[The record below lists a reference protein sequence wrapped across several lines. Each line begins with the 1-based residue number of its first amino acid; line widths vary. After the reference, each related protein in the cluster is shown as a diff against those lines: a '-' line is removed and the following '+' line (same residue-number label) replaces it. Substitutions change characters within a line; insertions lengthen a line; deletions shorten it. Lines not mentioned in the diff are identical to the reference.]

1 MTLPVKAQTS
11 PVQVQRQGTSVT
23 GQTGITVTG
32 LSAAPSPAVKA
43 VTSSPGSSA
52 TSTSSTTVI
61 QNVAGQN
68 IIKQVRGRRDESEL
82 HVPLFNICRDRCA
95 CRCEKKVR
103 GIVSHRVPVD

>member
-11 PVQVQRQGTSVT
+11 PVQVQRPGSSVT

-32 LSAAPSPAVKA
+32 LSAAPSPAVKP

-68 IIKQVRGRRDESEL
+68 IIKQVRERD
-82 HVPLFNICRDRCA
+82 VIR
-95 CRCEKKVR
+95 RCENTVKTL
-103 GIVSHRVPVD
+103 VSHKRCVGAGSFITNFRC

>member
-11 PVQVQRQGTSVT
+11 PVQVQRPGTSVT

-32 LSAAPSPAVKA
+32 LSAAPSPAVKP

-68 IIKQVRGRRDESEL
+68 IIKQASGRERQEWPSCF
-82 HVPLFNICRDRCA
+82 PLVVTDMIR
-95 CRCEKKVR
+95 RCEK
-103 GIVSHRVPVD
+103 SQNYSEL

>member
-61 QNVAGQN
+61 QNVSGQN

-82 HVPLFNICRDRCA
+82 HVPVVYHHDRYA
-95 CRCEKKVR
+95 CRCEKAVK
-103 GIVSHRVPVD
+103 GIVSRCVQVD